1 MKLTHR
7 QETFI
12 RRLLDL
18 CREYK
23 GPIHYSTLAER
34 IGVSPFTAYDMLRL
48 LEEKGFVTSEYR
60 IEAGKSTVGRS
71 EIVFLPTQLTY
82 NRFAELANGA
92 DLDNWENVKSQ
103 IMKRILAGD
112 IRDRDLA
119 DELIARIPP
128 DAPETLRY
136 CFEVI
141 TLLILRLGKNTGR
154 KILVE
159 RMPQIL
165 EWKESFSKSG
175 LIILGGFIL
184 GLLATDNSLILE
196 RDQPILEYIQRYQ
209 SLVSEMEPRL
219 ANRLANNIY
228 DMFSLVLKA

>member
-7 QETFI
+7 QEIFI
-12 RRLLDL
+12 IRLLDL
-18 CREYK
+18 CREFK

-34 IGVSPFTAYDMLRL
+34 VGVSPFTAYDMLRL

-71 EIVFLPTQLTY
+71 EIVFLPTQLAY

-92 DLDNWENVKSQ
+92 DLRNWEEVKSQ
-103 IMKRILAGD
+103 IMKRIFAGD
-112 IRDRDLA
+112 IRDHDIAIDL
-119 DELIARIPP
+119 ITRVPP
-128 DAPETLRY
+128 DAPDSLRY

-141 TLLILRLGKNTGR
+141 TLLVLRLGKNTGR
-154 KILVE
+154 KVLVE

-165 EWKESFSKSG
+165 GWKESFSKSG

-184 GLLATDNSLILE
+184 GLLAMDNSLLLD
-196 RDQPILEYIQRYQ
+196 RDQPILEYVQRYQ
-209 SLVSEMEPRL
+209 SLISKMEPRL
-219 ANRLANNIY
+219 VNCLANNIY
-228 DMFSLVLKA
+228 DMFSLVLKV

>member
-7 QETFI
+7 QEIFI
-12 RRLLDL
+12 HRLLDL
-18 CREYK
+18 YRESK

-34 IGVSPFTAYDMLRL
+34 VGVSPFTAYDMLRL

-60 IEAGKSTVGRS
+60 IEAGKCTVGRS

-82 NRFAELANGA
+82 NRFAEMTDGANLN
-92 DLDNWENVKSQ
+92 DWENVKSQ

-112 IRDRDLA
+112 IYDHQLA

-136 CFEVI
+136 CYEVI
-141 TLLILRLGKNTGR
+141 TLLIMRLGKNTGR
-154 KILVE
+154 KVLLE

-165 EWKESFSKSG
+165 EWKDSFTKSG
-175 LIILGGFIL
+175 LIILGGFIM
-184 GLLATDNSLILE
+184 GLLATDNSLVLE
-196 RDQPILEYIQRYQ
+196 RDLPILEYIQRYQ
-209 SLVSEMEPRL
+209 SLVSKMEPRL

-228 DMFSLVLKA
+228 EMFSLVLKA

>member
-12 RRLLDL
+12 IRLLDL
-18 CREYK
+18 CREFK

-34 IGVSPFTAYDMLRL
+34 VGVSPFTAYDMLRL
-48 LEEKGFVTSEYR
+48 LEAKGFVTSEYR
-60 IEAGKSTVGRS
+60 IEVGKSTVGRS
-71 EIVFLPTQLTY
+71 EIVFFPTQLTY
-82 NRFAELANGA
+82 DRFAELADGA
-92 DLDNWENVKSQ
+92 DLNDWENVKSQ
-103 IMKRILAGD
+103 IMKRILAD
-112 IRDRDLA
+112 DLHDHELA
-119 DELIARIPP
+119 AELIARIPP
-128 DAPETLRY
+128 DAPEALRY

-154 KILVE
+154 KVLAE
-159 RMPQIL
+159 RMSQIL
-165 EWKESFSKSG
+165 EWKKSFSKPG

-184 GLLATDNSLILE
+184 GLLAIDNPLILE

>member
-12 RRLLDL
+12 IRLLDL
-18 CREYK
+18 CREFN

-34 IGVSPFTAYDMLRL
+34 VCVSPFTAYDMLRL

-60 IEAGKSTVGRS
+60 IEARKSTVGRS

-82 NRFAELANGA
+82 HRFAELADGA
-92 DLDNWENVKSQ
+92 NPNDLENVKSQ
-103 IMKRILAGD
+103 IMKNLVSDLRNHE
-112 IRDRDLA
+112 LA

-141 TLLILRLGKNTGR
+141 TLLIMRLGKNTGR
-154 KILVE
+154 KVLHE

-165 EWKESFSKSG
+165 GWKESFTKSG

-184 GLLATDNSLILE
+184 GLLATDNSLNLE
-196 RDQPILEYIQRYQ
+196 RDQLILEYLQRYQ

-219 ANRLANNIY
+219 ANSLANNIF
-228 DMFSLVLKA
+228 DMFSMVLKA

>member
-1 MKLTHR
+1 MNLTHR

-12 RRLLDL
+12 LCLLDL
-18 CREYK
+18 CREFN
-23 GPIHYSTLAER
+23 GPIHYSTLAKR
-34 IGVSPFTAYDMLRL
+34 VGVSPFTAYDMLRL

-60 IEAGKSTVGRS
+60 IEAGKSTAGRS
-71 EIVFLPTQLTY
+71 EIVFLPTQLTH
-82 NRFAELANGA
+82 NRFAELADGA
-92 DLDNWENVKSQ
+92 DLNDWEYVRSQ
-103 IMKRILAGD
+103 IMNRILAGD
-112 IRDRDLA
+112 IHDHDLA
-119 DELIARIPP
+119 DELITRIPP

-136 CFEVI
+136 CYEVI
-141 TLLILRLGKNTGR
+141 TLLILRLSKNAGR
-154 KILVE
+154 KVLIE

-196 RDQPILEYIQRYQ
+196 RDQPILEYVQRYQ
-209 SLVSEMEPRL
+209 SLVSEMEPWL
-219 ANRLANNIY
+219 ANRLAANIY